1 MKNMQLKNI
10 PFGTTNWSEII
21 PTEHQ
26 GETGVAIWRTGQFDT
41 IRVRMVEC
49 GAGYLANPIKQ

>member
-1 MKNMQLKNI
+1 MQMKNI

-26 GETGVAIWRTGQFDT
+26 GESDLTPAPLLKKERGS
-41 IRVRMVEC
+41 
-49 GAGYLANPIKQ
+49 